1 MLRYLPLK
9 ELQARPLLS
18 FQIFPLIFT
27 NVLQDI
33 ILDTKTELNMDCV
46 RRWLQTSDAYCEQC
60 GTESVD

>member
-18 FQIFPLIFT
+18 FQIFPLVFT

-46 RRWLQTSDAYCEQC
+46 RGWLQTSDAYCEQC
-60 GTESVD
+60 GTESAD